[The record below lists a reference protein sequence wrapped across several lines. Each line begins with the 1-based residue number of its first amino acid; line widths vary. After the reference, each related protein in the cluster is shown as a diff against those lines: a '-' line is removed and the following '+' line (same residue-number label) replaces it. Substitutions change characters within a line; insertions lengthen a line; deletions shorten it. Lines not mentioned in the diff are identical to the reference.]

1 MNQWLEHFAEFSQ
14 QLNPKADPNYLGAG
28 VAGGRCFALLVYI
41 KAVLES
47 GIQIVLK
54 EIRSKQ
60 KLIKE
65 ADLIL
70 TGEGKIDEQT
80 AIGKALAG
88 SAKMAK
94 KYNKPVML

>member
-1 MNQWLEHFAEFSQ
+1 M
-14 QLNPKADPNYLGAG
+14 
-28 VAGGRCFALLVYI
+28 
-41 KAVLES
+41 
-47 GIQIVLK
+47 K